1 MDSFRDKMRLCRPD
15 VVRRQEANAEKRALA
30 RELLGRRWNAGM
42 SDLEVAEASGMD
54 LETVRRLESLA
65 GQLPS
70 SDDVARYRSACGA
83 S

>member
-1 MDSFRDKMRLCRPD
+1 
-15 VVRRQEANAEKRALA
+15 
-30 RELLGRRWNAGM
+30 M